1 MVYFSYVPTTY
12 VVLILLYYFFPVCR
26 SLFQSPVS
34 WGWLLLLLFRLLFL
48 FPGKTP
54 RALVCWLLVTGY
66 LNNIFIF
73 IQAWTLLDIG
83 SQILPR
89 RIPIPPKAKLICG
102 SADQRVICN
111 FLCARVCV
119 IVPRPWKR
127 RPNMLA
133 LAGWRTF
140 WGQLPGGSDTRAPIA
155 WYLRLGSSF
164 PSAGSILWNILVWL
178 LQLN

>member
-1 MVYFSYVPTTY
+1 MGYLSYAPTIIRCFHFA
-12 VVLILLYYFFPVCR
+12 VLFFPGVSVPFSEPCVMGVIVVIVI
-26 SLFQSPVS
+26 PV
-34 WGWLLLLLFRLLFL
+34 
-48 FPGKTP
+48 
-54 RALVCWLLVTGY
+54 ALSDSRKDASGSGLLVTGY

-73 IQAWTLLDIG
+73 IQAWTPLDIG

-133 LAGWRTF
+133 FAGWRTF

>member
-1 MVYFSYVPTTY
+1 LEYGLLKLCIIRFFDIAVLFFHSVSVPFSEPCVMGVI
-12 VVLILLYYFFPVCR
+12 VVIVIPVAL
-26 SLFQSPVS
+26 SVS
-34 WGWLLLLLFRLLFL
+34 RKDASGS
-48 FPGKTP
+48 G
-54 RALVCWLLVTGY
+54 LLVTGY

-73 IQAWTLLDIG
+73 IQAWTPLDIG

-133 LAGWRTF
+133 FCGLEN
-140 WGQLPGGSDTRAPIA
+140 L
-155 WYLRLGSSF
+155 LGSTSRGLRHTRTHCMVSPSGELF
-164 PSAGSILWNILVWL
+164 PLRRFDFVEHFGLASAA
-178 LQLN
+178 